1 MAAGLKVTHRS
12 GINFKD
18 LANFQWDRLLQNDII
33 SKDYL
38 EGCYQLGQIY
48 PDLCSNIFLMCERGD
63 AR

>member
-18 LANFQWDRLLQNDII
+18 LTNFQWDRLLQNDII

-38 EGCYQLGQIY
+38 
-48 PDLCSNIFLMCERGD
+48 
-63 AR
+63 